1 MSFHTM
7 VDLETFATSNN
18 AYIISIG
25 ACNFNK
31 EGLCGEFYANIHT
44 AYKEADFDIS
54 PETVMW
60 WMSQSTEAKTALKA
74 DPMKLSNALRL
85 FGEFIEGTDGVW
97 GNGSTFDNVIL
108 RNAYNKLNMK
118 CPWHFR
124 KDKCFRTVANL
135 YPREDLIPEGTQHNA
150 IDDAKNQARVI
161 IMLANKHGFKL

>member
-7 VDLETFATSNN
+7 LDLETFATSNN

-25 ACNFNK
+25 AVNFNK
-31 EGLCGEFYANIHT
+31 EGIIEAFYVNIHT
-44 AYKEADFDIS
+44 AYEEAQFDIN
-54 PETVMW
+54 PQTVMW
-60 WMSQSTEAKTALKA
+60 WLDQSEAAKTALKK
-74 DPMKLSNALRL
+74 DPQKLSNALRL

-108 RNAYNKLNMK
+108 RNAYNKLNIK

-135 YPREDLIPEGTQHNA
+135 YPREEIEVTGTQHNA
-150 IDDAKNQARVI
+150 LHDAKKQARVI
-161 IMLANKHGFKL
+161 IVLANKHGFNL